1 MNYNYAIGIPREN
14 KELYY
19 WPMRLQQIDEL
30 FTTKTKEEV
39 LDWLKQNDSVL
50 EEEDA
55 QKLQIMKRVSEKKYI
70 TERYTY
76 IVTNKNFLN
85 YDIKPFLLN
94 DKKLVHKLQNTL
106 IPFQKRIV
114 SEVLSKMIPL
124 LSENITLFCEY
135 FNYLPYE
142 EKRVIWTILSEEKR
156 VADQL
161 NHKIETLEIPFMK
174 LERKA
179 S

>member
-19 WPMRLQQIDEL
+19 WPMKLQEIDGL

-39 LDWLKQNDSVL
+39 LEWLKQNDSVL

-55 QKLQIMKRVSEKKYI
+55 QKLQIMKKVSDKKYI

-85 YDIKPFLLN
+85 YDIKPFLMQ
-94 DKKLVHKLQNTL
+94 DDKLVHKLQNTL
-106 IPFQKRIV
+106 TPFQKRNV
-114 SEVLSKMIPL
+114 SEVLKRMIPL
-124 LSENITLFCEY
+124 LSENVTLFCEY

-156 VADQL
+156 VADKL
-161 NHKIETLEIPFMK
+161 NHKIEILEIPSMK